1 MIFPLPLL
9 LAIQDPLAVRADT
22 LHPVHDALH
31 YSISLVIPDS
41 GAVIQGETE
50 TTWRIT
56 SPEPIRL
63 QLDTA
68 LKVSR
73 AAWAGE
79 RRLVRGEWRRQGEM
93 IEFPHAR
100 AQGDTVTTRVAYQ
113 GHVRDGLIIGRN
125 PYGART
131 AFADNWPD
139 RAHHWFPAQDHPS
152 DKATATFDVEVPR
165 GWRVIANGTL
175 ERADTLRS
183 GRSRWRYRL
192 RQPVPVYNMVIGAG
206 PLTVT
211 RVPDR
216 NCAARCAP
224 VTVWSYPEDSAYAVT
239 GPFRRAGEILQYF
252 ATLVG
257 PFPYPSL
264 AHVESST
271 IFGGAENA
279 GAIFYGDRLY
289 RDRRLSEQVVAHET
303 AHQWFGDA
311 VTESDWHHLWLSEGF
326 ATYFAALWRGHIAGD
341 SALRRTMAEAA
352 ASVFEVRDTSG
363 PRPNPVT
370 DRPILDSAAT
380 DLMGL
385 LNTNNYPRG
394 AWVLHQLR
402 GLVGDSAFFRGI
414 RAYYARYR
422 DGNALSSDFA
432 AAMSAAAGRDLG
444 WYFAQA
450 LRQPGYPV
458 LDVRWSYGTGGLQ
471 IVIRQVQKAEW
482 GLYTMPSLELVVDGR
497 REQAN
502 VSGRETRLF
511 LPAYAHP
518 PASIEVD
525 PHHWWLM
532 KATVARAP

>member
-1 MIFPLPLL
+1 MILPLL

-31 YSISLVIPDS
+31 YNIDLVIPDS
-41 GAVIQGETE
+41 GSVIEGETE
-50 TTWRIT
+50 TTWRVT
-56 SPEPIRL
+56 SPAPIRF

-73 AAWAGE
+73 AAWAGR
-79 RRLVRGEWRRQGEM
+79 RRLLRGEWRRQGEV
-93 IEFPHAR
+93 IEFPHTR
-100 AQGDTVTTRVAYQ
+100 AQGDTVVTRVEFE
-113 GHVRDGLIIGRN
+113 GRVRDGLIIGRN

-165 GWRVIANGTL
+165 GWRVIAGGTL

-192 RQPVPVYNMVIGAG
+192 SQPVPVYNMVVGAG
-206 PLTVT
+206 PLTIT
-211 RVPDR
+211 RMPDR
-216 NCAARCAP
+216 GCGGRCVP

-239 GPFRRAGEILQYF
+239 GPFRRAGEIIKYF
-252 ATLVG
+252 TNLVG

-289 RDRRLSEQVVAHET
+289 KDRRLSEQVVAHET

-326 ATYFAALWRGHIAGD
+326 ATYFAALWQGHVAGD
-341 SALRRTMAEAA
+341 SAFRRTMAEAA
-352 ASVFEVRDTSG
+352 RSVFEIRDTSG
-363 PRPNPVT
+363 AHPNPVT

-402 GLVGDSAFFRGI
+402 GLVGDSTFFRGI
-414 RAYYARYR
+414 RAYYTRYR

-432 AAMSAAAGRDLG
+432 AAMSAAAGRDLS
-444 WYFAQA
+444 WYFIQA

-458 LDVRWSYGTGGLQ
+458 LDVRWSYGAGGLE
-471 IVIRQVQKAEW
+471 VLIRQVQKAEW
-482 GLYTMPSLELVVDGR
+482 GLYTMPALELRVDGHL
-497 REQAN
+497 EHAE
-502 VSGRETRLF
+502 VTGRETRVF
-511 LPAYAHP
+511 LPTYAHA
-518 PASIEVD
+518 PASVEVD
-525 PHHWWLM
+525 PDHWWLL